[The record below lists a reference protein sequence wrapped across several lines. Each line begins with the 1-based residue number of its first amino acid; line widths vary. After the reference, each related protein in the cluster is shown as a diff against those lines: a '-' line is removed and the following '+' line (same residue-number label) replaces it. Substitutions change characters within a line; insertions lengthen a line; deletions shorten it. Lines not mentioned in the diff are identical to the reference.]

1 MNLQHLEFFIAL
13 AESEHMTQT
22 AKKLNTSQPNL
33 SYMISELERELGA
46 PLFKKSGRNIK
57 LTKYGR
63 IYYEAACQSFKSLEQ
78 ASQLIKADINPNQGK
93 IALGF
98 IYAFGASRAPKLIQ
112 TFQSH
117 YPNVQFHLEQNNSKR
132 LLERLE
138 REDLDLAIVSKVEG
152 FQQLDFQPLTTE
164 KLVIIVPENHKLAHQ
179 EQVCLVDTMNDP
191 YVYFNHNSGLRP
203 FLDLVF
209 DQLGI
214 YPKTVLEL
222 EDDQSIF
229 GFVAEGFGIA
239 IVPDIP
245 SISSFPVKKLAIQDQ
260 IADRYLYLAKRKED
274 FQSPIQEIFTDFCI
288 NFFDKKSSLISD

>member
-1 MNLQHLEFFIAL
+1 MNIQHLEFFIAL

-33 SYMISELERELGA
+33 SYIINELERELGA
-46 PLFKKSGRNIK
+46 ALFKKTGRNIK

-63 IYYEAACQSFKSLEQ
+63 IYYQAACQSIKSLEQ
-78 ASQLIKADINPNQGK
+78 ASQLIQADINPNQGK

-98 IYAFGASRAPKLIQ
+98 IYAFGASRAPQLLHS
-112 TFQSH
+112 FQAD

-152 FQQLDFQPLTTE
+152 FPQLDFLPLTTE
-164 KLVIIVPENHKLAHQ
+164 KLVIIVPEEHPFAHLD
-179 EQVCLVDTMNDP
+179 QVSLKETVDYP

-203 FLDLVF
+203 FLDQIF
-209 DQLGI
+209 DNLAI
-214 YPKTVLEL
+214 YPQTVVEL
-222 EDDQSIF
+222 EDDQSIL
-229 GFVAEGFGIA
+229 GFVTSQFGLA

-245 SISSFPVKKLAIQDQ
+245 SISAFPVKKLTIKDN
-260 IADRYLYLAKRKED
+260 IPERILYLASRKD
-274 FQSPIQEIFTDFCI
+274 AYQSPIQKIFTQFCI
-288 NFFDKKSSLISD
+288 EYFSQKI